1 VDIWEVYICERE
13 RERER
18 ERIMT
23 YHANVL
29 NIGEFNGKSRDKYSD
44 H

>member
-1 VDIWEVYICERE
+1 
-13 RERER
+13 
-18 ERIMT
+18 MT

>member
-1 VDIWEVYICERE
+1 
-13 RERER
+13 
-18 ERIMT
+18 MT

-29 NIGEFNGKSRDKYSD
+29 NIGEFNGKFRGKYSD